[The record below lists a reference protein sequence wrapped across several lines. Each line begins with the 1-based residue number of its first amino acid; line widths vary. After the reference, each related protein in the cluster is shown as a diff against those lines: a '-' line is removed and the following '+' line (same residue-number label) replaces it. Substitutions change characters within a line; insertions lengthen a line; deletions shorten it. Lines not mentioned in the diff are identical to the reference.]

1 MIEEKISEKKEEIS
15 NLELEM
21 QMYRDI
27 KNILEKLK
35 IEQEKINFHNQ

>member
-1 MIEEKISEKKEEIS
+1 
-15 NLELEM
+15 M

-35 IEQEKINFHNQ
+35 IEQEKINFHNQLKTNNMAK

>member
-1 MIEEKISEKKEEIS
+1 
-15 NLELEM
+15 M

-35 IEQEKINFHNQ
+35 IEQEKINFHNQLKPIIWLNKGI